1 MCFRLIRKKALLPLV
16 IKKATNKI
24 LKITAQLLYFLSAES
39 FLKDSCLLKC
49 LVFCLANNVLAPPN
63 KSGFKPGDPCI
74 NQFLSITHEIYPSF
88 DYGFLKL
95 EEFSWI
101 YLKFSIKFG
110 MKELYLTLSKTLFP
124 MTCSNILSDVLRNR
138 MQRVTLNGQTSSRT
152 NVSQEFPKDIS

>member
-16 IKKATNKI
+16 IKKATNKT
-24 LKITAQLLYFLSAES
+24 LKITAQLLYFLSVES

-49 LVFCLANNVLAPPN
+49 LVFFLANNLLAPN
-63 KSGFKPGDPCI
+63 KSGFKSGDLCV
-74 NQFLSITHEIYPSF
+74 NQLLSITHEIYPSF
-88 DYGFLKL
+88 DDGFLKL

-110 MKELYLTLSKTLFP
+110 MKELYLTLRKTLFP
-124 MTCSNILSDVLRNR
+124 MTCSNILSDFLRNR
-138 MQRVTLNGQTSSRT
+138 MQRVTLNGQTYSRT

>member
-16 IKKATNKI
+16 IKKATNKT

-49 LVFCLANNVLAPPN
+49 LVFFLANNLLAPN
-63 KSGFKPGDPCI
+63 KSGFKSGDLCV
-74 NQFLSITHEIYPSF
+74 NQLLSITHEIYPSF
-88 DYGFLKL
+88 DDGFLKL

-110 MKELYLTLSKTLFP
+110 MKELYLTLRKTLFP
-124 MTCSNILSDVLRNR
+124 MTCSNILSDFLRNR
-138 MQRVTLNGQTSSRT
+138 MQRVTLNGQTYSRT